1 MTGNV
6 LIKNR
11 TPSSDVPYLFG
22 LPKQKTTL
30 LRRTSVLRSKTLA
43 EGEFISPEHFNF
55 LPESKKEVTTYVVTS
70 FLERATRLARGVITP
85 RHAQRA
91 PNAPLGRFLASL
103 APCSPLC
110 PLEPKN
116 KGMTYVMPLFFGAGD
131 EARTRYLHL
140 GKVALY
146 QMSYARKW
154 CLRSESNQRHADFQ
168 SAALPTELQRHMAT
182 KMGLEPT
189 TSSVTGWRSNQLN
202 YLA

>member
-43 EGEFISPEHFNF
+43 EGEFTSPEHFNF
-55 LPESKKEVTTYVVTS
+55 LPESKKEVTTYVITS
-70 FLERATRLARGVITP
+70 FLERATRLARGTAVPQHKKQTTNTP
-85 RHAQRA
+85 
-91 PNAPLGRFLASL
+91 PGRFLASL
-103 APCSPLC
+103 APCSTLC

-146 QMSYARKW
+146 QMSYARGTRCTIPDIFRFVKH
-154 CLRSESNQRHADFQ
+154 RF
-168 SAALPTELQRHMAT
+168 
-182 KMGLEPT
+182 
-189 TSSVTGWRSNQLN
+189 
-202 YLA
+202 

>member
-22 LPKQKTTL
+22 LPKQKQRFCAVQAFCAAKPWRRVNS
-30 LRRTSVLRSKTLA
+30 LRPSIL
-43 EGEFISPEHFNF
+43 ISHRNP
-55 LPESKKEVTTYVVTS
+55 KKEVTTYVVTS

-146 QMSYARKW
+146 QMSYARGTRCTIPDIFRFVKH
-154 CLRSESNQRHADFQ
+154 RF
-168 SAALPTELQRHMAT
+168 
-182 KMGLEPT
+182 
-189 TSSVTGWRSNQLN
+189 
-202 YLA
+202 